1 VGGKRE
7 RFRGSNRW
15 RLSPGRAKQVQFI
28 VLGLAPV
35 LVYFFVFSIY
45 PVFSAFHISLHRWG
59 LLDLKRPFVGW
70 DNYVWAFNDPV
81 FWISIKNTLY
91 YALYYVLW
99 GTFLGL
105 VLALFV
111 NSLREPFVTMMRGIV
126 FMPVVTSMV
135 AVSLMFVWLYQPM
148 YGVLN
153 YVLGL
158 VGLGPY
164 QFLNSSSQVMP
175 SIVAMS
181 VWKTVG
187 YTMVLFLAGLTTI
200 PSEYYEAAKVDG
212 ASGLRSFIH
221 ITLPLLKPTTL
232 FVLVTGMIGGFQVFT
247 QIYVM
252 TGGGPGTASR
262 TLVMHIYETG
272 FKFFE
277 MGRASGLAFV
287 LFALVLVIT
296 IIQLKYFKADF
307 EY

>member
-1 VGGKRE
+1 MGRKKERSLGSKRLH
-7 RFRGSNRW
+7 
-15 RLSPGRAKQVQFI
+15 LSPGRAKQVQFI

-35 LVYFFVFSIY
+35 LIYFFVFSIY
-45 PVFSAFHISLHRWG
+45 PVFSAFYISLHRWG

-81 FWISIKNTLY
+81 FWISIRNTFY

-99 GTFLGL
+99 GSILGL

-277 MGRASGLAFV
+277 MGRASALAFV

>member
-1 VGGKRE
+1 M
-7 RFRGSNRW
+7 S
-15 RLSPGRAKQVQFI
+15 SGRAKQVWFI
-28 VLGLAPV
+28 VLGLTPV
-35 LVYFFVFSIY
+35 LLYFLVFSVY
-45 PVFSAFHISLHRWG
+45 PVFSAFNISLHRWG
-59 LLDLKRPFVGW
+59 LLDLNRPFIGW
-70 DNYVWAFNDPV
+70 SNYQWALNDPV
-81 FWISIKNTLY
+81 FWVSLKNTFY
-91 YALYYVLW
+91 YAFYYVLW
-99 GTFLGL
+99 GTVLGL
-105 VLALFV
+105 VLAVFV
-111 NSLREPFVTMMRGIV
+111 NSLVEPFVTVMRGVI

-153 YVLGL
+153 YVLEF

-164 QFLNSSSQVMP
+164 DFLNSPTQVMP

-181 VWKTVG
+181 VWKSVG

-200 PSEYYEAAKVDG
+200 PSELYEAARVDG
-212 ASGLRSFIH
+212 ASGLQSFIH
-221 ITLPLLKPTTL
+221 ITIPLLKPTTL
-232 FVLVTGMIGGFQVFT
+232 FALVTGMIGGFQVFT

-277 MGRASGLAFV
+277 MGRASALAFL

-296 IIQLKYFKADF
+296 ILQLKYLRADF

>member
-1 VGGKRE
+1 VAEKTGTSRIPGR
-7 RFRGSNRW
+7 RRMS
-15 RLSPGRAKQVQFI
+15 SGRAKQVRFI
-28 VLGLAPV
+28 VLGLTPV
-35 LVYFFVFSIY
+35 LLYFLIFSVY
-45 PVFSAFHISLHRWG
+45 PVFSAFKISLHRWG
-59 LLDLKRPFVGW
+59 LLDLNRPFIGLT
-70 DNYVWAFNDPV
+70 NYLWAFNDPV
-81 FWISIKNTLY
+81 FWVSLKNTLY
-91 YALYYVLW
+91 YAFYYVLW
-99 GTFLGL
+99 GTLLGML
-105 VLALFV
+105 LAVFV
-111 NSLREPFVTMMRGIV
+111 NSLVEPFVTVMRGVI

-153 YVLGL
+153 YLLGFI
-158 VGLGPY
+158 GLGPFD
-164 QFLNSSSQVMP
+164 FLMSTTQVMP

-181 VWKTVG
+181 VWKSVG

-200 PSEYYEAAKVDG
+200 PGELYEAAKVDG
-212 ASGLRSFIH
+212 ASGWQSFLH
-221 ITLPLLKPTTL
+221 ITLTLLKPTTL
-232 FVLVTGMIGGFQVFT
+232 FALVTGMIGGFQVFT

-277 MGRASGLAFV
+277 MGRASALAFL

-296 IIQLKYFKADF
+296 MLQLKYLQADF

>member
-1 VGGKRE
+1 M
-7 RFRGSNRW
+7 
-15 RLSPGRAKQVQFI
+15 SPGRARQVRFI
-28 VLGLAPV
+28 ILGLAPV
-35 LVYFFVFSIY
+35 MAYFFVFSIY
-45 PVFSAFHISLHRWG
+45 PVFSALYISLHRWG
-59 LLDLKRPFVGW
+59 LLDLNRPFVGLA
-70 DNYVWAFNDPV
+70 NYAWAFDDPV
-81 FWISIKNTLY
+81 FWICIKNTLY
-91 YALYYVLW
+91 YAFYYVLW
-99 GTFLGL
+99 GTVLGL
-105 VLALFV
+105 FLALFV
-111 NSLREPFVTMMRGIV
+111 NTLKEPFVTLMRGVI

-148 YGVLN
+148 FGVLN
-153 YVLGL
+153 YILGII
-158 VGLGPY
+158 GLGPY

-212 ASGLRSFIH
+212 ASALRTFIH

-232 FVLVTGMIGGFQVFT
+232 FVLITGMIGGFQVFT

-262 TLVMHIYETG
+262 TLVMHVYEVG

-277 MGRASGLAFV
+277 MGRASALAFV
-287 LFALVLVIT
+287 LFALVLAIT
-296 IIQLKYFKADF
+296 IVQLKYFKADF

>member
-1 VGGKRE
+1 
-7 RFRGSNRW
+7 
-15 RLSPGRAKQVQFI
+15 
-28 VLGLAPV
+28 
-35 LVYFFVFSIY
+35 
-45 PVFSAFHISLHRWG
+45 
-59 LLDLKRPFVGW
+59 
-70 DNYVWAFNDPV
+70 
-81 FWISIKNTLY
+81 
-91 YALYYVLW
+91 
-99 GTFLGL
+99 
-105 VLALFV
+105 
-111 NSLREPFVTMMRGIV
+111 MRGVI

-153 YVLGL
+153 YVLEF

-164 QFLNSSSQVMP
+164 DFLNSPTQVMP

-181 VWKTVG
+181 VWKSVG

-200 PSEYYEAAKVDG
+200 PSELYEAARVDG
-212 ASGLRSFIH
+212 ASGLQSFIH
-221 ITLPLLKPTTL
+221 ITIPLLKPTTL
-232 FVLVTGMIGGFQVFT
+232 FALVTGMIGGFQVFT

-277 MGRASGLAFV
+277 MGRASALAFL

-296 IIQLKYFKADF
+296 ILQLKYLRADF